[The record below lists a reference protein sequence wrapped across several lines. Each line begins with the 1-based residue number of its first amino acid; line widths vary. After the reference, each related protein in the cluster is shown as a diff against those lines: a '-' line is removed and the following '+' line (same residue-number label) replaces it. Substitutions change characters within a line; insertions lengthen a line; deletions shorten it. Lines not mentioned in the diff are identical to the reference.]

1 MVPDQSLSDRG
12 LWVRRSGSGDR
23 VLVLLHGMG
32 ANGAVWSRLLP
43 ILDSRW
49 SGRVLVPDLRG
60 HGRSIRQGP
69 YGIDTHAADIAALI
83 AGEAARSVILVGHS
97 FGGAVAALA
106 ASGRFG
112 LSAQHVIAIG
122 VKIRW
127 SEDEI
132 ARAQEMAQRPAR
144 SFSTREEAI
153 ERYLKVSGLSGLADP
168 ASEAAAEGIVGGPG
182 AWRVA
187 MDPGAFAAVGP
198 SVPAVLRSCA
208 APLHL
213 AAGENDPMVTL
224 DDMRAIDPAAV
235 TFSGHGHNVHW
246 EAPETVWELVERI
259 VAL

>member
-1 MVPDQSLSDRG
+1 M
-12 LWVRRSGSGDR
+12 RRCGSGDR

-32 ANGAVWSRLLP
+32 ANGAVWSCLLP

-60 HGRSIRQGP
+60 HGRSVHQGP

-83 AGEAARSVILVGHS
+83 AGEEARSVVLVGHS

-106 ASGRFG
+106 ASDRFG
-112 LSAQHVIAIG
+112 VKAQHVIAIG

-127 SEDEI
+127 TEEEI
-132 ARAQEMAQRPAR
+132 ARAQEMARRPVR
-144 SFSTREEAI
+144 SFATREEAI
-153 ERYLKVSGLSGLADP
+153 ERYLKLSGLAGLADP
-168 ASEAAAEGIVGGPG
+168 VSEAASAGVGGEPG

-187 MDPGAFAAVGP
+187 MDPGVFAAVGP
-198 SVPAVLRSCA
+198 SVPAILRSCA

-246 EAPETVWELVERI
+246 EAPEVVWGFVKTI
-259 VAL
+259 IAL

>member
-49 SGRVLVPDLRG
+49 SGRVLIADLRG
-60 HGRSIRQGP
+60 HGCSVHQGP

-235 TFSGHGHNVHW
+235 TFAGRGHNVHW
-246 EAPETVWELVERI
+246 KAPEMVWEFIARI

>member
-1 MVPDQSLSDRG
+1 VPDQSLSDRG
-12 LWVRRSGSGDR
+12 LWVRRRGSGDR

-60 HGRSIRQGP
+60 HGRSVHRGP
-69 YGIDTHAADIAALI
+69 YAIDTHAADIAALI
-83 AGEAARSVILVGHS
+83 AGEEARSVVLVGHS

-106 ASGRFG
+106 ASDRFG
-112 LSAQHVIAIG
+112 LKAQHVIAIG

-127 SEDEI
+127 SDDEV
-132 ARAQEMAQRPAR
+132 ARAQELARRPAR

-168 ASEAAAEGIVGGPG
+168 ASEAAAEGIAGGPG

-187 MDPGAFAAVGP
+187 MDPGAFAAVGL
-198 SVPAVLRSCA
+198 SVPAILRSCA
-208 APLHL
+208 APLRL
-213 AAGENDPMVTL
+213 AAGENDPMVRL

-235 TFSGHGHNVHW
+235 TFSGRGHNVHW
-246 EAPETVWELVERI
+246 EAPEVVWEFVERI
-259 VAL
+259 IAL